1 MLISKRNTETEKKL
15 FSSNEEIMEAEELL
29 YNIIN
34 SSLNTAGDNFEIE
47 ENGHRK
53 GLRSLYY
60 ECRERL
66 EKISTIGSKADF
78 LTMAV
83 LENMFN
89 SALPLLM
96 FSVQDYLEGN
106 DKPLQDS
113 KRLQGIFE
121 SNPLKQ
127 IWKQKND
134 SYVSMLS
141 TMGITLKNPS
151 TSFNQMVDPLLDA
164 FGFYH
169 HRNNIYKVRTGAKSL
184 SRPVISANVCRY
196 SSEKEFADIIQ
207 KCGQENVLMFGA
219 VEKTFMQTTDYFYEW
234 YRGYPEERM
243 RNWMNYNKLSREEYL
258 NSADKYSRAIYLG
271 IKSAETIWLMEMP
284 YRTGSYGGTYDDC
297 SAKYVYGRRAG
308 YAPYEIFFKDTPP
321 AAEGTHFISLQS
333 GGWTLNELMDD
344 EAKVWLPAFIEETID
359 YFFSSETSEPESTNI
374 ISPEEMAASYI
385 TDEEKQWIVPVVSA
399 PPAVTSFHYEIPNP
413 EELFDE
419 DYLLKLFQYFGIGQP
434 DIKDAPILPYRC
446 SSYDDAADVTEKHVQ
461 SAYIK
466 VLADKIADFLSG
478 NIEPTRRI
486 ILEHLFD
493 DKEEILNKALS
504 GSYSE
509 YRTVLVDG
517 TVEKD
522 ADGREKATVFHT
534 KKDDGRVMDFR
545 EMLSRPELPFVIW
558 KGTPKDTKPPVVWKL
573 SFETAKGYA
582 DLFGTPEDQ
591 MADIFRLSGS
601 LKQFWKDF
609 KNILPDSITSPYP
622 FWYGRKTRSV
632 YFPDLAN
639 INICMTKTE
648 YKKILKEMG
657 GPH

>member
-15 FSSNEEIMEAEELL
+15 YSSNEDIMEAEELL
-29 YNIIN
+29 YNVIN

-106 DKPLQDS
+106 DKTLQDS
-113 KRLQGIFE
+113 KKLQGIFE
-121 SNPLKQ
+121 SNPFKQ

-141 TMGITLKNPS
+141 TMGITLKNP
-151 TSFNQMVDPLLDA
+151 TTNFNQMVDPLLDA

-169 HRNNIYKVRTGAKSL
+169 HRNNIYKVRTGAKSP
-184 SRPVISANVCRY
+184 SRPVVSANICRY

-207 KCGQENVLMFGA
+207 NCGQENALMFGA
-219 VEKTFMQTTDYFYEW
+219 VEKLFKQTTDYFYEW
-234 YRGYPEERM
+234 YRRYPEERM
-243 RNWMNYNKLSREEYL
+243 RNWMRNDELSREEYL
-258 NSADKYSRAIYLG
+258 NAVDKYSRTIYLG
-271 IKSAETIWLMEMP
+271 IKSAETIWLMTMP
-284 YRTGSYGGTYDDC
+284 YKTDSYGGTYDDS
-297 SAKYVYGRRAG
+297 SAKYVYGKRAG

-321 AAEGTHFISLQS
+321 AAEGTHFISLRS
-333 GGWTLNELMDD
+333 GGWGLDELMDD
-344 EAKVWLPAFIEETID
+344 EAKVWLPAFLEETID
-359 YFFSSETSEPESTNI
+359 YFFSSEIDEPEAKDI
-374 ISPEEMAASYI
+374 IFPEEMEASYI
-385 TDEEKQWIVPVVSA
+385 TDGKKKWIVPVVSG
-399 PPAVTSFHYEIPNP
+399 PPAVTSFQYEIPRP
-413 EELFDE
+413 EGLFDE
-419 DYLLKLFQYFGIGQP
+419 KYVLELFQYFNIGQS

-446 SSYDDAADVTEKHVQ
+446 SSYDDAVDVTEKHVQ

-466 VLADKIADFLSG
+466 VLADKIADFLSD

-486 ILEHLFD
+486 ILEHLLD
-493 DKEEILNKALS
+493 EKEEILNNVLS
-504 GSYSE
+504 GRYSE
-509 YRTVLVDG
+509 YNTVLIDG

-534 KKDDGRVMDFR
+534 KKDDGRVMAFR
-545 EMLSRPELPFVIW
+545 EMLNRPELPFVIW

-573 SFETAKGYA
+573 RFETAKGYA
-582 DLFGTPEDQ
+582 ELFGTPEDQ

-622 FWYGRKTRSV
+622 YRYGRKTRSV
-632 YFPDLAN
+632 YFPNLAN

-648 YKKILKEMG
+648 YKNILKEMR

>member
-321 AAEGTHFISLQS
+321 AAEGTHFISLRS
-333 GGWTLNELMDD
+333 GGWTLNELMDG

-374 ISPEEMAASYI
+374 IFPEEMAASYI
-385 TDEEKQWIVPVVSA
+385 TDEEKQWIVPVVSG

>member
-1 MLISKRNTETEKKL
+1 MLISNRNTETEKKL
-15 FSSNEEIMEAEELL
+15 FSSNEDIIEAEELL

-34 SSLNTAGDNFEIE
+34 SSLNTAGDNYEIE
-47 ENGHRK
+47 ENGHQK

-121 SNPLKQ
+121 NNPFKQ

-151 TSFNQMVDPLLDA
+151 TNFNQMVDPLLDA

-196 SSEKEFADIIQ
+196 SSEKEFTDIIQ
-207 KCGQENVLMFGA
+207 NCGQKNVLMFGA
-219 VEKTFMQTTDYFYEW
+219 VEKLFKQTTDYFYEW

-243 RNWMNYNKLSREEYL
+243 RNWMRNDELSREEYL
-258 NSADKYSRAIYLG
+258 NAVDKYSRTIYLG
-271 IKSAETIWLMEMP
+271 IKSAETIWLMKMP
-284 YRTGSYGGTYDDC
+284 YKTNSYGGTYDDS
-297 SAKYVYGRRAG
+297 SAKYVYGNRAG

-321 AAEGTHFISLQS
+321 AAEGTHFISLRS

-344 EAKVWLPAFIEETID
+344 EAKVWLPAFLEETID
-359 YFFSSETSEPESTNI
+359 YFFSSETSEPESTNVI
-374 ISPEEMAASYI
+374 FPEEMAASYL
-385 TDEEKQWIVPVVSA
+385 TDREKQWIVPVVSG

-413 EELFDE
+413 EEIFEE
-419 DYLLKLFQYFGIGQP
+419 DYLLELIQYFSIGQP
-434 DIKDAPILPYRC
+434 DIKDAPILPYKC
-446 SSYDDAADVTEKHVQ
+446 SSPEDAESITEKHTQ

-466 VLADKIADFLSG
+466 VLADKIADFLSD
-478 NIEPTRRI
+478 NIEPARRI
-486 ILEHLFD
+486 ILEYLSAN
-493 DKEEILNKALS
+493 EEKILNNAVS
-504 GSYSE
+504 GRYSE
-509 YRTVLVDG
+509 YRTVIIDG

-522 ADGREKATVFHT
+522 ADGREKASVIRT
-534 KKDDGRVMDFR
+534 KKDDGRIMTFQ
-545 EMLSRPELPFVIW
+545 EMLSRPELPYVIW
-558 KGTPKDTKPPVVWKL
+558 KGAPKDAKPPVVWEL
-573 SFETAKGYA
+573 RFESAKEYA
-582 DLFGTPEDQ
+582 DLFDTPENQ

-601 LKQFWKDF
+601 LKQFWKEF
-609 KNILPDSITSPYP
+609 RRILPDNITSTYPY
-622 FWYGRKTRSV
+622 WYGRKMRSV
-632 YFPDLAN
+632 YLPDLAK
-639 INICMTKTE
+639 INICLTKTE
-648 YKKILKEMG
+648 YKKILKEME